1 MATISK
7 VLLSGSTDGMP
18 IPLDGGTASAGAD
31 TIHTAG
37 SGTSNLD
44 EIWLWA
50 TNQSTTQS
58 VLVTIEFGLPDDHAG
73 KIVQLINPSET
84 IAIVP
89 GIPLCNSKV
98 VEAFASV
105 VDVVNIFGYVNRITA

>member
-1 MATISK
+1 MAIISK

-18 IPLDGGTASAGAD
+18 IPLDGGTATGTAD

-37 SGTSNLD
+37 AGTSNLD
-44 EIWLWA
+44 EVWLWA

-58 VLVTIEFGLPDDHAG
+58 VLLTIEFGLANDHAG
-73 KIVQLINPSET
+73 KIVHLINPSET
-84 IAIVP
+84 IAAVP
-89 GIPLCNSKV
+89 GIPLCNGKI